1 MHYRHNTNP
10 RENGNPCCTKF
21 ETSQKNQPTTRRCG
35 RPANSTNQKTI
46 GINKLGTLLS
56 SQTTNTWEYF
66 SEPDPKFSFEILQS
80 SLFLRRGVLL
90 TYSISFPLVKSVL
103 FGETGKVF
111 DKRNQPQQNKASSGF
126 SAQHTLD

>member
-1 MHYRHNTNP
+1 
-10 RENGNPCCTKF
+10 
-21 ETSQKNQPTTRRCG
+21 

-66 SEPDPKFSFEILQS
+66 SEPDPKFSLEILQS

-90 TYSISFPLVKSVL
+90 TYFISFPFVKSVL

-111 DKRNQPQQNKASSGF
+111 DKRDQPTAK
-126 SAQHTLD
+126 